1 MMRSLET
8 MRHYLQYEIHHSK
21 YYLKRYFE
29 TCHIVSNITTNC
41 PKAHCKYLQK
51 TQKIFTNKS
60 PWQNVHTT
68 QPKGTSPCEQAQAKN
83 TAGGK
88 RLRVGKHPL
97 FIPNQKG
104 THTKELSL

>member
-60 PWQNVHTT
+60 PWQHVHTT

-83 TAGGK
+83 TSRRQRIRSGQTA
-88 RLRVGKHPL
+88 LVHP
-97 FIPNQKG
+97 
-104 THTKELSL
+104 